1 MYLSAADITQLP
13 LAAALIDCDG
23 AVLTHTPEWQGP
35 GLGTIAYRLPVTT
48 LLVALDPPDQDL
60 ASLMTELI
68 GTIRAAASGPGVDEQ
83 RRLRLEVLATG
94 LALVAGAAPLSGGTT
109 DDVLER
115 LTAVLAMISSYPL
128 TVVRH
133 RRCSVPDADL
143 LALALRQLVI
153 NARRHD
159 DATAVELAIDE
170 GPTFTLEWEGAP
182 TAGGIVSARH
192 VADRDRWGLGFV
204 RLACDALGATY
215 LAPLAVD
222 GGTRV
227 TAVLGLDRGP
237 RLLLP
242 LALVRD
248 GIVAQASPAWDEETH
263 APPGKPLPTRWDQLA
278 SAAGAAPGRIV
289 ADSSGCARG
298 NGADLWLA
306 IPPHSTADRA
316 RDLVLGLQHEHDLLD
331 APMRL
336 ATHIQGLTCLIAML
350 MGEPVPLI
358 TPEDFDREYAQACAA
373 LSLPP
378 LDAPFAGERAPDASL
393 VALLA
398 ERFGGP
404 VRNVGGCV
412 QVVVDGAHR
421 SDPLA
426 RRLAGRD
433 GVVNLP

>member
-13 LAAALIDCDG
+13 LAAALIDRDG
-23 AVLTHTPEWQGP
+23 AVLAHTPEWQGS

-48 LLVALDPPDQDL
+48 LQVALDPPDLDL

-109 DDVLER
+109 DDVLDR

-170 GPTFTLEWEGAP
+170 GPTFTLEWQGAP

-278 SAAGAAPGRIV
+278 SAAGATPGRIV
-289 ADSSGCARG
+289 ADSK
-298 NGADLWLA
+298 
-306 IPPHSTADRA
+306 
-316 RDLVLGLQHEHDLLD
+316 
-331 APMRL
+331 RL
-336 ATHIQGLTCLIAML
+336 R
-350 MGEPVPLI
+350 P
-358 TPEDFDREYAQACAA
+358 R
-373 LSLPP
+373 
-378 LDAPFAGERAPDASL
+378 
-393 VALLA
+393 
-398 ERFGGP
+398 
-404 VRNVGGCV
+404 
-412 QVVVDGAHR
+412 
-421 SDPLA
+421 
-426 RRLAGRD
+426 
-433 GVVNLP
+433 